1 MPNPALNDARFEQES
16 AANGRPATAGFS
28 PGWGSPADELP
39 PGVFD
44 ASASSAGS
52 AAAFQTPG
60 YAGPSQAETMR
71 LSGTMSAS
79 AILLLL
85 LVVAAWFG
93 WQATSVTTAK
103 NAAGQVRMTDFSVPA
118 GIWIAMIGAFVLAI
132 VTCFKPKMARFSSPF
147 YALGEGAF
155 LGAISKLYNTQFDG
169 IVLQAVLLTFGVF
182 IMMLVLYATG
192 TIKVTDRLRRG
203 IFAAMGA
210 ILLVYLF
217 SFVASLFGSSVPL
230 VNSSSPLGIG
240 LSLVIVG
247 VASMNL
253 LTDFDFIERQVAAGA
268 PRYMEWFGAFGL
280 MLSLVWLYL
289 EILRLLSK
297 LRSR

>member
-16 AANGRPATAGFS
+16 AANGRPATTGFS
-28 PGWGSPADELP
+28 PNWGSPSDELP

-44 ASASSAGS
+44 PNTTAAGS
-52 AAAFQTPG
+52 AGAFQTPT
-60 YAGPSQAETMR
+60 YAGPGQGETMR
-71 LSGTMSAS
+71 LSGTLSAS
-79 AILLLL
+79 AILFLI

-93 WQATSVTTAK
+93 WQATSVTTAT
-103 NAAGQVRMTDFSVPA
+103 NSAGQVRMTDFSMPP
-118 GIWIAMIGAFVLAI
+118 WIFIACIAAFGLAI
-132 VTCFKPKMARFSSPF
+132 VTCFKPKLARVTGPI
-147 YALGEGAF
+147 YALGEGVF

-169 IVLQAVLLTFGVF
+169 IVLQAVGLTFGVF
-182 IMMLVLYATG
+182 IMMLVLYSTG
-192 TIKVTDRLRRG
+192 TIKVTDRLRKG

-210 ILLVYLF
+210 IMLLYLF
-217 SFVASLFGSSVPL
+217 SFIASLFGSSVPL
-230 VNSSSPLGIG
+230 VNSASPLGIG
-240 LSLVIVG
+240 ISLVIVG